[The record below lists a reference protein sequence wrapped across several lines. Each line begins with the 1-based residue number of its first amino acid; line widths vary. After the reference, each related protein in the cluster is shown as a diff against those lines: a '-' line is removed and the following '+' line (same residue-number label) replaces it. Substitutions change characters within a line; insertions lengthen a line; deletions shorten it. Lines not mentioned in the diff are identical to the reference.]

1 MHKVKLTRAMKRE
14 LNEERIPIIDL
25 LKVKKHFFKDLDK
38 SLNDV
43 IDPRHASYTVYRPV
57 DLLMTS
63 LLGNL
68 MTIKTVTGV
77 TESFNNDDSI
87 ENFRRIVKNSELT
100 EMPHHDTINNFL
112 KELDSDELLKVRTG
126 MIKDLLKKRSFEQY
140 RLENNKQKYWLVG
153 VDATGTH
160 SFNKRHCEHCLTRKH
175 VDKETGKETFSY
187 YHNVLES
194 KLILGE
200 FVFSIG
206 TEFIEN
212 EDEFV
217 SKQDCE
223 RNAFKRLAKRLKKDF
238 SRLPICILAD
248 SLYAN
253 GPVMDICKS
262 NRWEY
267 IIRFKSGSI
276 KTLSKEFEDIKN
288 LENKSVVVEDH
299 KNKIY
304 RKYAY
309 VNNLDYKV
317 HSISVAE
324 LEETKIEIKAE
335 KEVRKVT
342 TFKYIS
348 SIRLSNK
355 TVIEAVATGRM
366 RWKIENEGFNV
377 QKNHGYEIHHLKSTN
392 VNAMKNHYLLI
403 QIAHIIRQIYDRGV
417 KVLRKLK
424 LSIKKES
431 KHLLA
436 SFRGQLTD
444 KDLQEIETCKI
455 QVRFL

>member
-1 MHKVKLTRAMKRE
+1 
-14 LNEERIPIIDL
+14 
-25 LKVKKHFFKDLDK
+25 
-38 SLNDV
+38 
-43 IDPRHASYTVYRPV
+43 
-57 DLLMTS
+57 
-63 LLGNL
+63 
-68 MTIKTVTGV
+68 
-77 TESFNNDDSI
+77 
-87 ENFRRIVKNSELT
+87 
-100 EMPHHDTINNFL
+100 
-112 KELDSDELLKVRTG
+112 
-126 MIKDLLKKRSFEQY
+126 
-140 RLENNKQKYWLVG
+140 
-153 VDATGTH
+153 
-160 SFNKRHCEHCLTRKH
+160 
-175 VDKETGKETFSY
+175 
-187 YHNVLES
+187 
-194 KLILGE
+194 
-200 FVFSIG
+200 
-206 TEFIEN
+206 
-212 EDEFV
+212 
-217 SKQDCE
+217 
-223 RNAFKRLAKRLKKDF
+223 
-238 SRLPICILAD
+238 
-248 SLYAN
+248 
-253 GPVMDICKS
+253 MDICKS

-276 KTLSKEFEDIKN
+276 KTLNKEFEDIKN
-288 LENKSVVVEDH
+288 LENKSILEGDH

-309 VNNLDYKV
+309 VNDLDYKD
-317 HSISVAE
+317 HTISVAE
-324 LEETKIEIKAE
+324 LEETKIEIKAGKEE
-335 KEVRKVT
+335 KKVT

-436 SFRGQLTD
+436 SFRRPLTD

>member
-1 MHKVKLTRAMKRE
+1 MHKIKITRAMKRE
-14 LNEERIPIIDL
+14 LNKERTPIIDL
-25 LKVKKHFFKDLDK
+25 LKIMKHFFKGLDK
-38 SLNDV
+38 SLNNV
-43 IDPRHASYTVYRPV
+43 IDPRHGSYTVYRPV
-57 DLLMTS
+57 ELLMTS

-77 TESFNNDDSI
+77 TESFNNDESI
-87 ENFRRIVKNSELT
+87 NNFKRIVKNPELA
-100 EMPHHDTINNFL
+100 EIPHHDTINDFL

-140 RLENNKQKYWLVG
+140 RFESNKRKYWLVA

-187 YHNVLES
+187 YHNVLEA

-288 LENKSVVVEDH
+288 LENKFILKEDY
-299 KNKIY
+299 KSKTD

-309 VNNLDYKV
+309 VNDLEYKAHTV
-317 HSISVAE
+317 SVAE
-324 LEETKIEIKAE
+324 LEETKIEIKAGKEE
-335 KEVRKVT
+335 KKVT

-355 TVIEAVATGRM
+355 TVIETVATGRK

-403 QIAHIIRQIYDRGV
+403 QIAHIIRQIYDKGI
-417 KVLRKLK
+417 KVLKSLK

-436 SFRGQLTD
+436 SFSRPLTD

>member
-1 MHKVKLTRAMKRE
+1 MNKTKITREIKRKLN
-14 LNEERIPIIDL
+14 NERTPIVDL
-25 LKVKKHFFKDLDK
+25 LKVKKHFFKNLNKDLNNV
-38 SLNDV
+38 S
-43 IDPRHASYTVYRPV
+43 DPRHASYTIYSPLE
-57 DLLMTS
+57 LLMTP
-63 LLGNL
+63 LLGDL
-68 MTIKTVTGV
+68 MIIKTVTGV
-77 TESFNNDDSI
+77 TESFNCNECI
-87 ENFRRIVKNSELT
+87 ENFRKIVKNPKLSEI
-100 EMPHHDTINNFL
+100 PHHDTINDFL
-112 KELDSDELLKVRTG
+112 KELNPEELIKIKTG
-126 MIKDLLKKRSFEQY
+126 MIKDLLRKRSFEQY
-140 RLENNKQKYWLVG
+140 RFENNRKKYWLVA

-187 YHNVLES
+187 YHNVLEA

-223 RNAFKRLAKRLKKDF
+223 RNAFKRLAKRLKKEF
-238 SRLPICILAD
+238 PRLPICILAD

-253 GPVMDICKS
+253 GPVMDICKV

-276 KTLSKEFEDIKN
+276 KTLGKEFEAIRDIDKTVII
-288 LENKSVVVEDH
+288 E
-299 KNKIY
+299 KNKNY
-304 RKYAY
+304 TY
-309 VNNLDYKV
+309 VNNLYHNLCKL
-317 HSISVAE
+317 SIGE
-324 LEETKIEIKAE
+324 LVEEKTKIIDN
-335 KEVRKVT
+335 KETVKKIVT
-342 TFKYIS
+342 FRYIS
-348 SIRLSNK
+348 SLEISNK
-355 TVIEAVATGRM
+355 NIKEIIKTGRK
-366 RWKIENEGFNV
+366 RWKIENEGFNT

-403 QIAHIIRQIYDRGV
+403 QIAHIIRQIYDKGI
-417 KVLRKLK
+417 KVLKILK

-444 KDLQEIETCKI
+444 KDLQKIETCKI

>member
-1 MHKVKLTRAMKRE
+1 MQKVVITRAMKRE
-14 LNEERIPIIDL
+14 LNNERSPITDL

-38 SLNDV
+38 SLNNV
-43 IDPRHASYTVYRPV
+43 ADPRHGSYTLYSPLE
-57 DLLMTS
+57 LLMTS

-77 TESFNNDDSI
+77 TENFNDEGCI
-87 ENFRRIVKNSELT
+87 ENFRRIVNNSELS
-100 EMPHHDTINNFL
+100 EMPHHDTITDFL
-112 KELDSDELLKVRTG
+112 KELNPDELLDVKTG
-126 MIKDLLKKRSFEQY
+126 MIKDLLKKRSFERY
-140 RLENNKQKYWLVG
+140 RFENKKKKYWLVA

-187 YHNVLES
+187 YHNVLEA

-200 FVFSIG
+200 FVFSIA

-217 SKQDCE
+217 TKQDCE

-262 NRWEY
+262 NRWAY

-276 KTLSKEFEDIKN
+276 KTLSKEFEAIVN
-288 LENKSVVVEDH
+288 LENKPVIKENN
-299 KNKIY
+299 KNKLY
-304 RKYAY
+304 QKYTY
-309 VNNLDYKV
+309 VNDLCYKTHV
-317 HSISVAE
+317 ISIGE
-324 LEETKIEIKAE
+324 LEETKIEMIAG
-335 KEVRKVT
+335 KEVKKFLK
-342 TFKYIS
+342 FKYIS
-348 SIRLSNK
+348 SIKLNDK
-355 TVIEAVATGRM
+355 AVVDVVATGRM

-403 QIAHIIRQIYDRGV
+403 QIAHIIRQIYDKGV

-436 SFRGQLTD
+436 SFRRQLTD
-444 KDLQEIETCKI
+444 KDLQEIETCRI

>member
-1 MHKVKLTRAMKRE
+1 MNKTKITREIKRKLN
-14 LNEERIPIIDL
+14 NERTPIVDL
-25 LKVKKHFFKDLDK
+25 LKVKNHFFKDLNKD
-38 SLNDV
+38 LNDV
-43 IDPRHASYTVYRPV
+43 SDPRHGSYTIYSPLE
-57 DLLMTS
+57 LLMTP
-63 LLGNL
+63 LLGDL

-77 TESFNNDDSI
+77 TESFNCNECI
-87 ENFRRIVKNSELT
+87 ENFRKIVKNPKLSEI
-100 EMPHHDTINNFL
+100 PHHDTINDFL
-112 KELDSDELLKVRTG
+112 KELNPEELMKIKTG
-126 MIKDLLKKRSFEQY
+126 MIKDLLRKRSFEQY
-140 RLENNKQKYWLVG
+140 RFENNKKKYWLVA

-187 YHNVLES
+187 YHNVLEA

-223 RNAFKRLAKRLKKDF
+223 RNAFKRLAKRLKKEF

-253 GPVMDICKS
+253 GPVMDICKA

-276 KTLSKEFEDIKN
+276 KTLGKEFEAIRGIDKTVIIDK
-288 LENKSVVVEDH
+288 NKS
-299 KNKIY
+299 Y
-304 RKYAY
+304 TY
-309 VNNLDYKV
+309 VNNLYHNLRKL
-317 HSISVAE
+317 SIGE
-324 LEETKIEIKAE
+324 LVEEKTKIIDNKKTIK
-335 KEVRKVT
+335 KIVT
-342 TFKYIS
+342 FRYIS
-348 SIRLSNK
+348 SLEISNK
-355 TVIEAVATGRM
+355 NIKEIIKTGRK
-366 RWKIENEGFNV
+366 RWKIENEGFNT

-403 QIAHIIRQIYDRGV
+403 QIAHIIRQIYDKGI
-417 KVLRKLK
+417 KVLKTLK

-436 SFRGQLTD
+436 SFRRQLTD
-444 KDLQEIETCKI
+444 KDLQKIETCKI

>member
-1 MHKVKLTRAMKRE
+1 MTRSMKRE
-14 LNEERIPIIDL
+14 LNNERTPILDL
-25 LKVKKHFFKDLDK
+25 LKVKKHFFKGLDK
-38 SLNDV
+38 SLNNV
-43 IDPRHASYTVYRPV
+43 VDPRHGSYTIYNPLE
-57 DLLMTS
+57 LLMTS

-68 MTIKTVTGV
+68 MMIKTVTGV
-77 TESFNNDDSI
+77 TESFNSDNSI
-87 ENFRRIVKNSELT
+87 ENFRRIVKNPELA
-100 EMPHHDTINNFL
+100 EIPHHDTINDFL
-112 KELDSDELLKVRTG
+112 KELNSDELLKIRTG

-140 RLENNKQKYWLVG
+140 RFKSNKVKYWLVA

-187 YHNVLES
+187 YHNVLEA

-212 EDEFV
+212 ENEFV

-238 SRLPICILAD
+238 PRLPICILAD

-262 NRWEY
+262 NRWAY
-267 IIRFKSGSI
+267 IIRFKGGSI
-276 KTLSKEFEDIKN
+276 KTLNREFENIKHLAN
-288 LENKSVVVEDH
+288 KSVIKEDLENKIVQ
-299 KNKIY
+299 
-304 RKYAY
+304 KYVY
-309 VNNLDYKV
+309 VNDLEYKD
-317 HSISVAE
+317 HTISIAE
-324 LEETKIEIKAE
+324 LEEKKSEIKDGNE
-335 KEVRKVT
+335 IIKVT
-342 TFKYIS
+342 RFTYIS
-348 SIRLSNK
+348 SIRLTKN
-355 TVIEAVATGRM
+355 TVIGVVATGRK

-403 QIAHIIRQIYDRGV
+403 QIAHIIRQIYDKGV

-436 SFRGQLTD
+436 SFRRPLTD

>member
-1 MHKVKLTRAMKRE
+1 MHKVKITRAMKRE
-14 LNEERIPIIDL
+14 LNDERTPIMDL
-25 LKVKKHFFKDLDK
+25 LKVKKHFFIDLDK

-43 IDPRHASYTVYRPV
+43 VDPRHGSYTVYSPLE
-57 DLLMTS
+57 LLMTS

-77 TESFNNDDSI
+77 TESFNNNESI
-87 ENFRRIVKNSELT
+87 DNFRRIVKNPELT
-100 EMPHHDTINNFL
+100 EIPHHDTITDFL
-112 KELDSDELLKVRTG
+112 IDLNPDELLNVRTG
-126 MIKDLLKKRSFEQY
+126 MIKDLLKKRSFERY
-140 RLENNKQKYWLVG
+140 RFESQKKKYWLVA

-187 YHNVLES
+187 YHNVLEA

-217 SKQDCE
+217 TKQDCE

-238 SRLPICILAD
+238 SRLPICIIAD

-276 KTLSKEFEDIKN
+276 KTLSKELDR
-288 LENKSVVVEDH
+288 KSVV
-299 KNKIY
+299 
-304 RKYAY
+304 
-309 VNNLDYKV
+309 
-317 HSISVAE
+317 
-324 LEETKIEIKAE
+324 
-335 KEVRKVT
+335 
-342 TFKYIS
+342 
-348 SIRLSNK
+348 
-355 TVIEAVATGRM
+355 
-366 RWKIENEGFNV
+366 
-377 QKNHGYEIHHLKSTN
+377 
-392 VNAMKNHYLLI
+392 
-403 QIAHIIRQIYDRGV
+403 
-417 KVLRKLK
+417 
-424 LSIKKES
+424 
-431 KHLLA
+431 
-436 SFRGQLTD
+436 
-444 KDLQEIETCKI
+444 
-455 QVRFL
+455 

>member
-1 MHKVKLTRAMKRE
+1 
-14 LNEERIPIIDL
+14 
-25 LKVKKHFFKDLDK
+25 
-38 SLNDV
+38 
-43 IDPRHASYTVYRPV
+43 
-57 DLLMTS
+57 MTP
-63 LLGNL
+63 LLGDL

-77 TESFNNDDSI
+77 TESFNCNECI
-87 ENFRRIVKNSELT
+87 ENFRKIVKNPKLSEI
-100 EMPHHDTINNFL
+100 PHHDTINDFL
-112 KELDSDELLKVRTG
+112 KELNPEELIKIKTG
-126 MIKDLLKKRSFEQY
+126 MIKDLLRKRSFEQY
-140 RLENNKQKYWLVG
+140 RFENNRKKYWLVA

-187 YHNVLES
+187 YHNVLEA

-223 RNAFKRLAKRLKKDF
+223 RNAFKRLAKRLKKEF
-238 SRLPICILAD
+238 PRLPICILAD

-253 GPVMDICKS
+253 GPVMDICKA

-276 KTLSKEFEDIKN
+276 KTLGKEFEAIRGIDKTVII
-288 LENKSVVVEDH
+288 D
-299 KNKIY
+299 KNKNY
-304 RKYAY
+304 TY
-309 VNNLDYKV
+309 VNNLYHNLRKL
-317 HSISVAE
+317 SIGE
-324 LEETKIEIKAE
+324 LVEEKTKIIDNKKTIK
-335 KEVRKVT
+335 KIVT
-342 TFKYIS
+342 FRYIS
-348 SIRLSNK
+348 SLEISNK
-355 TVIEAVATGRM
+355 NIKEIIKTGRK
-366 RWKIENEGFNV
+366 RWKIENEGFNT

-403 QIAHIIRQIYDRGV
+403 QIAHIIRQIYDKGI
-417 KVLRKLK
+417 KVLKTLK

-431 KHLLA
+431 KHLLS
-436 SFRGQLTD
+436 SFRRQLTD
-444 KDLQEIETCKI
+444 KDLQKIETCKI

>member
-1 MHKVKLTRAMKRE
+1 MNKTKITREIKRKLN
-14 LNEERIPIIDL
+14 NERTPIVDL
-25 LKVKKHFFKDLDK
+25 LKVKKHFFKNLNKDLNNV
-38 SLNDV
+38 S
-43 IDPRHASYTVYRPV
+43 DPRHASYTIYSPLE
-57 DLLMTS
+57 LLMTP
-63 LLGNL
+63 LLGDL

-77 TESFNNDDSI
+77 TESFNCNECI
-87 ENFRRIVKNSELT
+87 ENFRKIVKNPKLSEI
-100 EMPHHDTINNFL
+100 PHHDTINDFL
-112 KELDSDELLKVRTG
+112 KELNPEELIKIKTG
-126 MIKDLLKKRSFEQY
+126 MIKDLLRKRSFEQY
-140 RLENNKQKYWLVG
+140 RFENNRKKYWLVA

-187 YHNVLES
+187 YHNVLEA

-223 RNAFKRLAKRLKKDF
+223 RNAFKRLAKRLKKEF
-238 SRLPICILAD
+238 PRLPICILAD

-253 GPVMDICKS
+253 GPVMDICKV

-276 KTLSKEFEDIKN
+276 KTLGKEFEAIRDIDKTVII
-288 LENKSVVVEDH
+288 E
-299 KNKIY
+299 KNKNY
-304 RKYAY
+304 TY
-309 VNNLDYKV
+309 VNNLYHNLCKL
-317 HSISVAE
+317 SIGE
-324 LEETKIEIKAE
+324 LVEEKTKIIDNKKTIK
-335 KEVRKVT
+335 KIVT
-342 TFKYIS
+342 FRYIS
-348 SIRLSNK
+348 SLEISNK
-355 TVIEAVATGRM
+355 NIKEIIKTGRK
-366 RWKIENEGFNV
+366 RWKIENEGFNT

-403 QIAHIIRQIYDRGV
+403 QIAHIIRQIYDKGI
-417 KVLRKLK
+417 KVLKILK

-444 KDLQEIETCKI
+444 KDLQKIETCKI

>member
-1 MHKVKLTRAMKRE
+1 MHKVKITRAMKRE
-14 LNEERIPIIDL
+14 LNDKRTPIMDL
-25 LKVKKHFFKDLDK
+25 LKVKKHFFKDLDN
-38 SLNDV
+38 SLNNV
-43 IDPRHASYTVYRPV
+43 VDPRHGSYTVYRPLE
-57 DLLMTS
+57 LLMTP

-68 MTIKTVTGV
+68 MTIKTVTGI
-77 TESFNNDDSI
+77 TENFNDDGSI
-87 ENFRRIVKNSELT
+87 ENFRLIVKNPELA
-100 EMPHHDTINNFL
+100 EIPHHDTITDFL
-112 KELDSDELLKVRTG
+112 KELNPDELLNVKTG
-126 MIKDLLKKRSFEQY
+126 MIKNLLKKRSFERY
-140 RLENNKQKYWLVG
+140 RFESKKKKYWLVA

-175 VDKETGKETFSY
+175 VDKETGIETFSY
-187 YHNVLES
+187 YHNVLEA
-194 KLILGE
+194 KLILGK

-217 SKQDCE
+217 TKQDCE
-223 RNAFKRLAKRLKKDF
+223 RNAFKRLSKRLKKDF

-262 NRWEY
+262 NRWAY

-276 KTLSKEFEDIKN
+276 KTLNKEFEDIKN
-288 LENKSVVVEDH
+288 LENKCVIKEDR
-299 KNKIY
+299 KNKIHQ
-304 RKYAY
+304 KYVH
-309 VNNLDYKV
+309 VNDLYYKT
-317 HSISVAE
+317 HTISIAE
-324 LEETKIEIKAE
+324 LEETKTELTAG
-335 KEVRKVT
+335 KEVKKVLK
-342 TFKYIS
+342 FKYIS
-348 SIRLSNK
+348 SNEVSNK
-355 TVIEAVATGRM
+355 TVIDVVSTGRM

-403 QIAHIIRQIYDRGV
+403 QIAHIIRQIYDKGV

-436 SFRGQLTD
+436 SFRRQLTE

>member
-1 MHKVKLTRAMKRE
+1 MTREMKRG
-14 LNEERIPIIDL
+14 LNNDRNPIADL
-25 LKVKKHFFKDLDK
+25 LKVKKHFFKDLNK

-43 IDPRHASYTVYRPV
+43 VDPRHGSYTLYNPLE
-57 DLLMTS
+57 LLMTS

-77 TESFNNDDSI
+77 TESFNNDGCI
-87 ENFRRIVKNSELT
+87 ENFRQVVKNPELA
-100 EMPHHDTINNFL
+100 EIPHHDTINDFL
-112 KELDSDELLKVRTG
+112 KELDPDELLKVRTG

-140 RLENNKQKYWLVG
+140 RFESKKKKYWLVA

-187 YHNVLES
+187 YHNVLEA

-223 RNAFKRLAKRLKKDF
+223 RNAFKRLAERLKKEF
-238 SRLPICILAD
+238 PRLPICILAD

-253 GPVMDICKS
+253 SPVMDICKS

-276 KTLSKEFEDIKN
+276 KNLNKEFEDIKKI
-288 LENKSVVVEDH
+288 ENSSVI
-299 KNKIY
+299 KIDAENRTDREY
-304 RKYAY
+304 VY
-309 VNNLDYKV
+309 VNDLSHKAHTV
-317 HSISVAE
+317 SIAE
-324 LEETKIEIKAE
+324 LEETKIEIKAG
-335 KEVRKVT
+335 KEVKKVLK
-342 TFKYIS
+342 FKYIS
-348 SIRLSNK
+348 SIGLSDK
-355 TVIEAVATGRM
+355 TVIDVVATGRM

-403 QIAHIIRQIYDRGV
+403 QIAHIIRQIYDKGV

-436 SFRGQLTD
+436 SFLRPIID
-444 KDLQEIETCKI
+444 KDFNKIETCKI

>member
-1 MHKVKLTRAMKRE
+1 MNKTKITREIKRKLN
-14 LNEERIPIIDL
+14 NERTPIVDL
-25 LKVKKHFFKDLDK
+25 LKVKNHFFKGLNKD
-38 SLNDV
+38 LNDV
-43 IDPRHASYTVYRPV
+43 SDPRHGSYTIYSPLE
-57 DLLMTS
+57 LLMTP
-63 LLGNL
+63 LLGDL

-77 TESFNNDDSI
+77 TESFNCNECI
-87 ENFRRIVKNSELT
+87 ENFRKIVKNPKLSEI
-100 EMPHHDTINNFL
+100 PHHDTINDFL
-112 KELDSDELLKVRTG
+112 KELNPEELMKIKTG
-126 MIKDLLKKRSFEQY
+126 MIKDLLRKRSFEQY
-140 RLENNKQKYWLVG
+140 RFENNKKKYWLVA

-187 YHNVLES
+187 YHNVLEA

-200 FVFSIG
+200 FVFSIE

-223 RNAFKRLAKRLKKDF
+223 RNAFKRLAKRLKKEF
-238 SRLPICILAD
+238 PRLPICILAD

-253 GPVMDICKS
+253 GPVMDICKA

-276 KTLSKEFEDIKN
+276 KTLGKEFEAIRGIDKTVII
-288 LENKSVVVEDH
+288 D
-299 KNKIY
+299 KNKNY
-304 RKYAY
+304 TY
-309 VNNLDYKV
+309 VNNLYHNLRKL
-317 HSISVAE
+317 SIGE
-324 LEETKIEIKAE
+324 LVEEKTKIIDNKKTIK
-335 KEVRKVT
+335 KIVT
-342 TFKYIS
+342 FRYIS
-348 SIRLSNK
+348 SLEISNK
-355 TVIEAVATGRM
+355 NIKEIIKTGRK
-366 RWKIENEGFNV
+366 RWKIENEGFNT

-403 QIAHIIRQIYDRGV
+403 QIAHIIRQIYDKGI
-417 KVLRKLK
+417 KVLKTLK

-436 SFRGQLTD
+436 SFRRQLTD
-444 KDLQEIETCKI
+444 KDLQKIETCKI